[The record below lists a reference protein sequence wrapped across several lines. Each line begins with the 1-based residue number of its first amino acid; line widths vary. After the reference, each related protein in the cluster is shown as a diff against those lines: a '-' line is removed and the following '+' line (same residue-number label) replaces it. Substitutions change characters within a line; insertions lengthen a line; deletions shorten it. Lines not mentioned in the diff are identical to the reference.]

1 MKYIVS
7 RLDMNLLSIRT
18 KMNIIRA
25 ILLDCDRT
33 DVLRGLVV
41 VACFDII
48 VYGYR
53 GPNKKKD
60 DSQDKCSNHGFLFK
74 CV

>member
-1 MKYIVS
+1 
-7 RLDMNLLSIRT
+7 
-18 KMNIIRA
+18 MNIIRA